1 MASEAEAAAKAAAD
15 AIREKAV
22 EAAILSVRQSRLSQS
37 PVTPFGAGL
46 PIGRP
51 RLAIEAGN
59 PAQTDQPAARSRESS
74 ARRSRREANDGA
86 SSISSSRSSIEEVL
100 ERLVT
105 YNLRS
110 NMPKVEVEPFDGDY
124 TKYRAF
130 VKTFDATVS
139 SRASDDEEKLLYL
152 IQYTRG
158 VPNDVVKAC
167 VHMPSGGYAHARK
180 LLDKCYGRNTEKMN
194 SYVEQILSY
203 PTIKA
208 GDIDGL
214 DRFSLLLTNAGNVML
229 AVKPGARE
237 MENTKTIR
245 QIVAK
250 LPFNLQERFRR
261 LVDRSHDEE
270 VSFQTLVD
278 FPTEE
283 VRIASHP
290 IFGTKHLKADRQET
304 HASGSGDK
312 PKAGNDNKGKRA
324 AATKQEWCKGRK
336 FRIMWSLL

>member
-1 MASEAEAAAKAAAD
+1 M
-15 AIREKAV
+15 
-22 EAAILSVRQSRLSQS
+22 
-37 PVTPFGAGL
+37 
-46 PIGRP
+46 
-51 RLAIEAGN
+51 
-59 PAQTDQPAARSRESS
+59 
-74 ARRSRREANDGA
+74 
-86 SSISSSRSSIEEVL
+86 
-100 ERLVT
+100 
-105 YNLRS
+105 
-110 NMPKVEVEPFDGDY
+110 
-124 TKYRAF
+124 
-130 VKTFDATVS
+130 
-139 SRASDDEEKLLYL
+139 
-152 IQYTRG
+152 
-158 VPNDVVKAC
+158 
-167 VHMPSGGYAHARK
+167 
-180 LLDKCYGRNTEKMN
+180 MN
-194 SYVEQILSY
+194 SYVELILSY

-278 FPTEE
+278 FLTEE
-283 VRIASHP
+283 VRITSHP

-312 PKAGNDNKGKRA
+312 PKAGNGNKGKRA
-324 AATKQEWCKGRK
+324 ATKQEPGGAKGGNSELCGHCSKSRFIGTCSK
-336 FRIMWSLL
+336 LFKLPMEERVQVVKSTGVCFGCLHRGHVSRFCRQRAKCRLVNMAILRCCTGENLANPDSLGAPSSSRCAQ